1 MPRRKRKR
9 SRIWSYKVIIRRRRT
24 SSSGG
29 GREERLVMMMMMMMM
44 MMMIRCRRA
53 HGVPPVGRVSSH
65 HNLLHW

>member
-9 SRIWSYKVIIRRRRT
+9 NRVWSYKVIRRRRT
-24 SSSGG
+24 SSSSG
-29 GREERLVMMMMMMMM
+29 GREERLVM

-53 HGVPPVGRVSSH
+53 HGVPPVVRVSSH

>member
-9 SRIWSYKVIIRRRRT
+9 SRIWSYKVIRRRRT
-24 SSSGG
+24 SSSSGG
-29 GREERLVMMMMMMMM
+29 GGEERLVM

-53 HGVPPVGRVSSH
+53 HGVPPVVRVSSH

>member
-24 SSSGG
+24 SSGGG
-29 GREERLVMMMMMMMM
+29 GREERLVMMM

-53 HGVPPVGRVSSH
+53 HGVPPVVRVSSH